1 LGEQTFARHSDEL
14 LTLTP
19 YTSMGLKLLEEAL
32 LEGTAAN
39 SFFRQ
44 LLDDAKTKIDSFN
57 RTHEEM
63 LARVRERHTR
73 AAAAFENDEK

>member
-1 LGEQTFARHSDEL
+1 
-14 LTLTP
+14 
-19 YTSMGLKLLEEAL
+19 MGLKLLEEAL

-57 RTHEEM
+57 RSYQEM
-63 LARVRERHTR
+63 LTRVQERHTR